1 MATLDQA
8 TKILEVF
15 KGTPTEQIQ
24 DILSSGLLA
33 DLRDAN
39 IGIIDRSTYR
49 KMCGLPPKE
58 FLTWKIINIGTGF
71 KNADDFREAIKTEGH
86 DISDWANDIIGK
98 PAFSVSADEKKEI
111 ELVRVTVAELGFKN
125 GATLKNIYARANE
138 LGLDLCPN
146 EVGPQLRLQYKDQ
159 PKGERIRIAMDPIK
173 DSGGVPDV
181 FDVARGVGGE
191 SWLDT
196 TRYDNPGNVW
206 NSDGVWVFARRK

>member
-49 KMCGLPPKE
+49 NMCGLLPKE

-71 KNADDFREAIKTEGH
+71 KNADNFREAIKTEGH

-111 ELVRVTVAELGFKN
+111 ELVRVTVAEFGFKN
-125 GATLKNIYARANE
+125 GATLENIYARANE

-173 DSGGVPDV
+173 DSDGDPCV
-181 FDVARGVGGE
+181 FHVVRSDGGE
-191 SWLDT
+191 SWLSTD
-196 TRYDNPGNVW
+196 YDYPGFVW
-206 NSDGVWVFARRK
+206 SSDDVWVFRRK